1 MNCSGAESYKEGV
14 KAFAKMKGNLPDA
27 ILCISDEEAIGI
39 MHSAMDAGIKVPEE
53 LQIISFNFAFEFSFL
68 PTTFVLFN
76 HYMISVVVDAEQ
88 ILANHQQFDHR
99 FI

>member
-1 MNCSGAESYKEGV
+1 MLNKNGLQLGDTLNCSGAESYKEGV

-53 LQIISFNFAFEFSFL
+53 LQIISFNNTFS
-68 PTTFVLFN
+68 
-76 HYMISVVVDAEQ
+76 
-88 ILANHQQFDHR
+88 
-99 FI
+99 